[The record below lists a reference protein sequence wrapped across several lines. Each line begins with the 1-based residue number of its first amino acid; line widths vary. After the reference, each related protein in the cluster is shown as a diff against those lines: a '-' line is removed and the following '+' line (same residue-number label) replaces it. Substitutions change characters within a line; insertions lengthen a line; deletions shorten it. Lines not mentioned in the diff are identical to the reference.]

1 MQHGENY
8 RNTRCS
14 SPRGK
19 SWLKTHVWSSK
30 IRNYYSLSLTVLSS
44 VSDCEIGSEL
54 IAASLELERVGG
66 VAQRARGVARAGAA
80 ASLAGSSESE
90 TPAVFTQI
98 YDKCRGAKPL
108 KCIQTKRY
116 ANRCSGSRT
125 PRVASRLP
133 TVARLF

>member
-1 MQHGENY
+1 MA
-8 RNTRCS
+8 
-14 SPRGK
+14 K
-19 SWLKTHVWSSK
+19 KHVWSSK
-30 IRNYYSLSLTVLSS
+30 IRNYYSLNLTVLSS
-44 VSDCEIGSEL
+44 VSDWEICSEL

-66 VAQRARGVARAGAA
+66 VAQRARGVAQAGAA

-98 YDKCRGAKPL
+98 CDKCRGTKPL

-125 PRVASRLP
+125 RPRAAALRLTPADSCQVVLVAGSE
-133 TVARLF
+133 VAPLW